1 MRLKKYKKVL
11 AAGMAAVMTMGMLT
25 GCGGG
30 SGNSAGNGG
39 GQSASSGGQ
48 GSSSSQNAGSGEIV
62 PLKWVTIGNGM
73 PTNYDAWIAKV
84 NEYIGGKVGVSLE
97 MEVIPWGD
105 WDKRRNIIVS
115 TNEPYD
121 IIFGNGNN
129 YIADI
134 NLGAY
139 YDITDMI
146 DANMPGLKQLMPDK
160 YWDGVKV
167 KDRIYGVPTYK
178 DSSISNYAVWDKELV
193 EEYDLDLASLTE
205 IESLTDIFTTL
216 KADKN
221 DYPVYTKNDGV
232 YYIFDVYD
240 QIGAGTQILGVRYDD
255 QDARVC
261 FTLEEPDIYSAL
273 ETLHDWYQKGIINPD
288 AATLSEARV
297 YNMWRVAQGWE
308 SAGITSWGPQMG
320 KDVAVQKVG
329 DTILSNETVRGS
341 LNMVSINTKYP
352 EKCLQLLDL
361 INTDTKLR
369 DMFYYGEEG
378 VNFEYTE
385 DGKAHKINNDWAMAG
400 YTQASYF
407 TVTQVDTDEYDQ
419 WGEIKEL
426 NEYGTGS
433 VAYVRNLPSKGY
445 KSFKVSQTAVEEK
458 TPFTLVREYQ
468 LETPFYTI
476 QLDKQGMFTSIYDKE
491 NDREVIQEGQRANLL
506 RMYEDKPIYFDN
518 WDIDIYY
525 TEKYWDVDSVEH
537 MEWTEIGAVRAV
549 LEITR
554 KASQSTIQQN
564 IIFYADSR
572 RIEFE
577 TYVDWKEHQTLL
589 KVHFPVAVHTDEAA
603 FDVQFGNLTR
613 KTHQNT
619 SWDVARFESC
629 GQKWMDLSEGHYGVS
644 MLNDCKYGHSVK
656 DSNMALTLIKSGTE
670 PNPTTDQEEHVFT
683 YAIYPHAEGWRAAGT
698 VAEAYKLNQPL
709 LVQTQTAEQ
718 EAFSYASAAH
728 ANVIVET
735 IKDAEDGSGTVLRLY
750 ESENAYTKTKLTVN
764 ADFEKAYI
772 CNLLEETEHEASVA
786 GKEIEVVLKPYEV
799 VTVKVV

>member
-378 VNFEYTE
+378 VNLEYTE

-458 TPFTLVREYQ
+458 TPFTLVGEYQ

-670 PNPTTDQEEHVFT
+670 PNPITDQEEHVFT

>member
-1 MRLKKYKKVL
+1 
-11 AAGMAAVMTMGMLT
+11 
-25 GCGGG
+25 
-30 SGNSAGNGG
+30 
-39 GQSASSGGQ
+39 
-48 GSSSSQNAGSGEIV
+48 
-62 PLKWVTIGNGM
+62 M

-378 VNFEYTE
+378 VNLEYTE

-458 TPFTLVREYQ
+458 TPFTLVGEYQ

-670 PNPTTDQEEHVFT
+670 PNPITDQEEHVFT